1 MGNRDTLTSVAAR
14 FDTTPSELTSLNKLN
29 SSFIY
34 AGQQLFVPDKSAASG
49 ENNEDGDSSTASTK
63 DSPTEEKTRKLS
75 TEEIQQEEKEKG
87 KSFFF
92 FQSTFNSNLW
102 QDEKRKKPFL
112 IRSKAPKSGVAQKA
126 RSTHLTALCAQ
137 LSLSRRRDVLTTR
150 RPFLFV
156 NTRERNHIHEIGVC
170 TIYASRHFNANTKK
184 KKKRNCVRFATN
196 IIDFRIFE

>member
-49 ENNEDGDSSTASTK
+49 ETNEDGDSSTTSTK

-87 KSFFF
+87 NS
-92 FQSTFNSNLW
+92 SYVAPFNGFRM
-102 QDEKRKKPFL
+102 KFTRKL
-112 IRSKAPKSGVAQKA
+112 TTSVLCCSKACQCHVLTAHHVSCGRVATVSFAARRCCDISTSIFVCIYAKKEIIREYRVYKFTRLD
-126 RSTHLTALCAQ
+126 RSTPITITKPILLFILCHKFIECACA
-137 LSLSRRRDVLTTR
+137 VLM
-150 RPFLFV
+150 L
-156 NTRERNHIHEIGVC
+156 
-170 TIYASRHFNANTKK
+170 
-184 KKKRNCVRFATN
+184 
-196 IIDFRIFE
+196 

>member
-92 FQSTFNSNLW
+92 FSIDFQLELVARRKAQKTIFDPFESS
-102 QDEKRKKPFL
+102 EKR
-112 IRSKAPKSGVAQKA
+112 RCSKSSVNTFDSSVRATVIVAA
-126 RSTHLTALCAQ
+126 
-137 LSLSRRRDVLTTR
+137 TR
-150 RPFLFV
+150 RFDNTTSIFV
-156 NTRERNHIHEIGVC
+156 C
-170 TIYASRHFNANTKK
+170 KYARKK
-184 KKKRNCVRFATN
+184 SYS
-196 IIDFRIFE
+196 